1 MVSLSY
7 GSVVCKNCSSV
18 GWAEEIYENR
28 DSGLLVLFVLPCELI
43 ETKRRVKMK
52 KQTGFTLIELIMVIV
67 ILGILAATAAPKF
80 SNLRL
85 EAEGAALKGLK
96 GAMEGSITMAHGIWL
111 AQGLNASS
119 DIVFTTG
126 AQISMVYGYPA
137 RDVASASSVAV
148 SSVTGIFAALDYDAV
163 IYSLTTLPAS
173 GPIAAATVLY
183 KTAVG
188 AASAAECGVQY
199 FESTGLNIPPVIS
212 GPAYTAC

>member
-1 MVSLSY
+1 
-7 GSVVCKNCSSV
+7 
-18 GWAEEIYENR
+18 
-28 DSGLLVLFVLPCELI
+28 
-43 ETKRRVKMK
+43 
-52 KQTGFTLIELIMVIV
+52 MVIV

-137 RDVASASSVAV
+137 RDDAA

-163 IYSLTTLPAS
+163 TYSLTTLPAS